1 MEGSCRVLGCSPL
14 WFQVGVTPKCCRRLT
29 GKDVSVLGLP
39 SVRSISPS
47 LHPAHCTGCWARGL
61 QQRLSSSSWAPLHFC
76 TAPGRD
82 LQVRHCF
89 ALHWE
94 DFTRLW
100 VALCSPSCLSKH
112 LFFLDPPPPSQQSG
126 GFAANFCFIFK
137 CLLQGY

>member
-1 MEGSCRVLGCSPL
+1 M
-14 WFQVGVTPKCCRRLT
+14 
-29 GKDVSVLGLP
+29 LGLP
-39 SVRSISPS
+39 SLRSISPS
-47 LHPAHCTGCWARGL
+47 LHPAHCTGCWAREL